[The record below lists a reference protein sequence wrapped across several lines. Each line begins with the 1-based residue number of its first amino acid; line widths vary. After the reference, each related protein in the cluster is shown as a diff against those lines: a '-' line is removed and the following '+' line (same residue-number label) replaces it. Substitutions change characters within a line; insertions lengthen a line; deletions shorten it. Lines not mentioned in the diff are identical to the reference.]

1 MPQALNLRNG
11 TITYDNFFWL
21 LEHADK
27 NPADLLL
34 SEDLLQISFGGGQY
48 LLDAGWYGTGPRG
61 RFSVMLV
68 ENQDWEHPLRKE
80 YTREISRLP
89 ALLQECIDWLWHTR
103 IAPAEAD
110 PRPLLQVV
118 AGIVYNDRGEVLLSS
133 RPAGK
138 AYAGYWE
145 FAGGK
150 VEAGENE
157 LAALRREFAEELG
170 IQIHNAVPWLAK
182 THSYEHA
189 HVRLRFFRV
198 PADGW
203 RGELQAR
210 EGQQWRWQQP
220 GRYDVSP
227 MLPANAALL
236 AALALP
242 TQFSGSLNEGLHAAD
257 GFCVL
262 PLRAA
267 NPPPGS
273 RLLADLADLAADT
286 PNGVHRWPLV
296 HSPGDIATATAA
308 QAEAAVWPADNV
320 TAAEQ
325 ACAALAAGVPLPLVL
340 LPSDAALA
348 ARYAERWLAVGAQ
361 AVVRGGE
368 DNFR

>member
-1 MPQALNLRNG
+1 M
-11 TITYDNFFWL
+11 
-21 LEHADK
+21 
-27 NPADLLL
+27 
-34 SEDLLQISFGGGQY
+34 
-48 LLDAGWYGTGPRG
+48 
-61 RFSVMLV
+61 
-68 ENQDWEHPLRKE
+68 
-80 YTREISRLP
+80 
-89 ALLQECIDWLWHTR
+89 DWLWHTC

-110 PRPLLQVV
+110 PRLLLQVV

-150 VEAGENE
+150 VEAGEGE

-170 IQIHNAVPWLAK
+170 IQIRSAVPWLAK
-182 THSYEHA
+182 IHSYEHA

-203 RGELQAR
+203 RGELQAC

-262 PLRAA
+262 PLHAA

-286 PNGVHRWPLV
+286 PDDVHRWPLV
-296 HSPGDIATATAA
+296 HSASDIAAAAAA
-308 QAEAAVWPADNV
+308 QAEAAVWPADNA

-340 LPSDAALA
+340 LPSDADIA
-348 ARYAERWLAVGAQ
+348 ARYAERWLAAGAH
-361 AVVRGGE
+361 AVVQGR
-368 DNFR
+368 

>member
-1 MPQALNLRNG
+1 M
-11 TITYDNFFWL
+11 
-21 LEHADK
+21 
-27 NPADLLL
+27 
-34 SEDLLQISFGGGQY
+34 
-48 LLDAGWYGTGPRG
+48 
-61 RFSVMLV
+61 
-68 ENQDWEHPLRKE
+68 
-80 YTREISRLP
+80 
-89 ALLQECIDWLWHTR
+89 
-103 IAPAEAD
+103 APAEAD

-133 RPAGK
+133 RPEGK

-150 VEAGENE
+150 VEAGESE

-170 IQIHNAVPWLAK
+170 IQIHSAVPWLTK

-203 RGELQAR
+203 RGKLQAR

-257 GFCVL
+257 GFLVL
-262 PLRAA
+262 PLHAA

-273 RLLADLADLAADT
+273 RLLVNLADLAADT
-286 PNGVHRWPLV
+286 PGDVRRWPLV
-296 HSPGDIATATAA
+296 RSADDIATA
-308 QAEAAVWPADNV
+308 QAEAAVWPADNE

-340 LPSDAALA
+340 LSANADIA
-348 ARYAERWLAVGAQ
+348 ARYAERWLAAGAQ
-361 AVVRGGE
+361 AVVRGGK
-368 DNFR
+368 DIAD

>member
-21 LEHADK
+21 LEHADS

-34 SEDLLQISFGGGQY
+34 GEDLLQISFCGGQY
-48 LLDAGWYGTGPRG
+48 LLDAGWYGAATARG
-61 RFSVMLV
+61 QFAVILV

-89 ALLQECIDWLWHTR
+89 ALLQECIDWLYHTR

-150 VEAGENE
+150 VEAGESE

-170 IQIHNAVPWLAK
+170 IQIHSAVPWLTK

-189 HVRLRFFRV
+189 HVRLCFFRV

-242 TQFSGSLNEGLHAAD
+242 TQFSGSLHEGLHAAD

-262 PLRAA
+262 PLHTT

-286 PNGVHRWPLV
+286 PGDVRRWPLV
-296 HSPGDIATATAA
+296 HSADDIAAAAAA
-308 QAEAAVWPADNV
+308 QAEAAVWPVDNA

-325 ACAALAAGVPLPLVL
+325 ACDALAEGVPLPLVL
-340 LPSDAALA
+340 LSANADIA
-348 ARYAERWLAVGAQ
+348 ARYAERWLAAGAH
-361 AVVRGGE
+361 AVVQGQ
-368 DNFR
+368 